1 MAKKATTIV
10 LVLVVVFLLAST
22 VYVSIILTSDTG
34 TTPKQ
39 SKASEIDSSLQ
50 QASQSALPVELGSA
64 PIDNL
69 PTTAQAQATAEATP
83 NAEPTVDQV
92 AYANPTPIGTD
103 TTSGSETIT
112 PTPTGSGV
120 APTTAVEPTSGE
132 FRVPAETT
140 PTEEPDTS
148 NLPETG
154 LGQPT
159 ATPSSAMS
167 PTMMATGSA
176 ATTQPLPTELPQA
189 GTAMTVTLA
198 AIAVAGLTIFFAFL
212 F

>member
-34 TTPKQ
+34 TTPTQ
-39 SKASEIDSSLQ
+39 SKASEIDTSLE
-50 QASQSALPVELGSA
+50 QASQSALPAELGSA
-64 PIDNL
+64 PIDNISGT
-69 PTTAQAQATAEATP
+69 PESPASAEATP

-92 AYANPTPIGTD
+92 AYANPTPTGTE
-103 TTSGSETIT
+103 GAV
-112 PTPTGSGV
+112 PTVDPLV
-120 APTTAVEPTSGE
+120 PTTAVEPTSSE
-132 FRVPAETT
+132 FRVPANTT
-140 PTEEPDTS
+140 PEPTAEPDTS

-159 ATPSSAMS
+159 ASPTASLNLS
-167 PTMMATGSA
+167 PTMMATSSA
-176 ATTQPLPTELPQA
+176 MATSQPLPTELPQA
-189 GTAMTVTLA
+189 GTAMNVTIG
-198 AIAVAGLTIFFAFL
+198 AIVVAVVTILFAFV